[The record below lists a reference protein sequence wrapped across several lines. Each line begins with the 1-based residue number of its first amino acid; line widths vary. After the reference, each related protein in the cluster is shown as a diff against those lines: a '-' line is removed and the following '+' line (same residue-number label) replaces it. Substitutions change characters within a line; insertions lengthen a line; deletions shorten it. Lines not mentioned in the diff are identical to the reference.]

1 MGFLKKLL
9 GIAADENETYSEA
22 KKTLETSFYDE
33 DGPKI
38 KLGHLE
44 NGILTMT
51 ESITELDDESLEEYK
66 HLRKIVFPTSLTKLE
81 STVIDDQEQLE
92 EVDFSK
98 VTNLRKI
105 PEDFISGK
113 HKIRQFIIPMGVQT
127 VEDGFIGEAKAG
139 TEIFVPASV
148 GKLGY
153 FNGNCDNDLV
163 VYLFAAD
170 VDIEEAEEDIKT
182 LYVLP
187 QYYTQ
192 YAKQLKK
199 CDSEA
204 QLREIPEDKRNFYKS
219 IRTHSEQIVDEKPNR
234 VTESSNNQQT
244 NVTRPLNTK
253 LMEQQKKGHVVD
265 IEGKTY
271 AIRQTQDLIGSID
284 INDSKMIRK
293 MVLPSSLIRIPQSIF
308 SYHEK
313 LKEVDFSQCSSLIVI
328 DSFAFRRCE
337 QLEEVDL
344 SQCSSLT
351 EIGNYAF
358 DDCKQLKKLVL
369 PSSIIS
375 IAEKAFRGCEQLK
388 KVVLPSSI
396 TRIAENA
403 FQGCEQLEEVDFS
416 QCSSLTEIG
425 DVVSGCTQ
433 LKKVI
438 LPSSIT
444 RIAEY
449 AFRGCEQLEEVDF
462 SQCSSLTEI
471 GDGTFSGCEQLKKVV
486 LPSSIIKI
494 GDSAFSGCEQLTSV
508 ILPDILVEIGR
519 YAFERTCLTEIV
531 IPDSVEHIGS
541 GAFER
546 CEQLTRATIGLS
558 AKDYFD
564 ERYPIFKNT
573 PNLKELTFCSEVA
586 EYTGA
591 KALTKVTFC
600 DTVKELGKWAVAE
613 CEELEEV
620 VIPDSVTKI
629 GYGAFVACT
638 NLSSIVLS
646 DNITEMAES
655 VLAKTRVKEIVFP
668 RELRKLGV
676 LGKDYEKLR
685 KLDFSKVTN
694 LKTIPENFIGSNTP
708 KLKEI
713 ALPVGVAKIEECIG
727 GENLSRIFLP
737 STIKEVEELH
747 QVNID
752 IYCFSPVIEELE
764 LMVDGIEDEEDAIRL
779 HVLPEYLDSYIE
791 QRDAERIPKNI
802 LIIDVIPEEFRY
814 YYDN

>member
-328 DSFAFRRCE
+328 DSFAFRGCE

-403 FQGCEQLEEVDFS
+403 FQ
-416 QCSSLTEIG
+416 
-425 DVVSGCTQ
+425 
-433 LKKVI
+433 
-438 LPSSIT
+438 
-444 RIAEY
+444 
-449 AFRGCEQLEEVDF
+449 GCEQLEEVDF

-676 LGKDYEKLR
+676 LGEDYEKLR

-752 IYCFSPVIEELE
+752 IYCFSPAIEELE